1 MRALQSDKVTGRREL
16 RESSAPMGEGIQTTH
31 VHKESQDPLLL
42 EYPADSTE
50 YTAAKK
56 GEEL

>member
-1 MRALQSDKVTGRREL
+1 
-16 RESSAPMGEGIQTTH
+16 MGEGIQTTH